1 MGSQRVAL
9 STLALFVAGCAGPGP
24 DVVWVPDEGFATTVR
39 IAVDLPAG
47 GARVG
52 EPLVLHAE
60 RRSGPWSGVSADSLS
75 EGACRVAGPPPEL
88 EPEVQANVHWLVEP
102 AGGAVF
108 NLPQAADIHLRTV
121 MFTAPGV
128 YRLRARSHAWCG
140 EPVLS
145 EVLEIVVV
153 G

>member
-1 MGSQRVAL
+1 MSVSRLAPCAL
-9 STLALFVAGCAGPGP
+9 VLAVAGCAGPGP
-24 DVVWVPDEGFATTVR
+24 DVVWVPDEGFATSVR

-60 RRSGPWSGVSADSLS
+60 RRSGPWREASAASLP
-75 EGACRVAGPPPEL
+75 EGACRVVGPPPEL

-102 AGGAVF
+102 AGAAVF
-108 NLPQAADIHLRTV
+108 NLPQAKDLHLRTV
-121 MFTAPGV
+121 SFRAPGT

-145 EVLEIVVV
+145 EALEIVVV
-153 G
+153 E